1 MLTLYYYPGACSLAP
16 HIILEEGGFEFEL
29 KSVDLYQK
37 KTESGGDFLA
47 INPKGCVPALAWED
61 GTVLTEVGAI
71 LQYLGDQVPEK
82 GLVPKAGTM
91 DRYRLQETLSYLSS
105 EIHKLFGAL
114 YQPEI
119 PDQYKEETKKK
130 ILSRL
135 AYLSGQ
141 LGDCDYLMGDEYTVA
156 DAYLFSLLGFATHFG
171 IELAANP
178 PLLAYMGR
186 VANRRAVV
194 NALKKEG
201 LIE

>member
-1 MLTLYYYPGACSLAP
+1 MLTLYYYPGASSLAP
-16 HIILEEGGFEFEL
+16 HIALEEGEFEFEL
-29 KSVDLYQK
+29 MSVDLYEK
-37 KTESGGDFLA
+37 KTESGRDFLE
-47 INPKGCVPALAWED
+47 INPKGYVPALAWED
-61 GTVLTEVGAI
+61 GTVLTEVGVI
-71 LQYLGDQVPEK
+71 LQYLGDHAPEK

-91 DRYRLQETLSYLSS
+91 DRYRLQEILSYLSS

-141 LGDCDYLMGDEYTVA
+141 LGDRDYLMGEEYTVA
-156 DAYLFSLLGFATHFG
+156 DAYLFTLLGFTDHFG
-171 IELAANP
+171 IELAADS

-194 NALKKEG
+194 NALRKEG